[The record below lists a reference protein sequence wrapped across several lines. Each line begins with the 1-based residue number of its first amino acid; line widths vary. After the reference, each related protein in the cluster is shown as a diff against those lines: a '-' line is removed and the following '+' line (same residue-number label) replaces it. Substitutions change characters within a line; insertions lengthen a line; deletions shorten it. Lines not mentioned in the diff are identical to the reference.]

1 MTKRTLYTG
10 LAWLMIFCLNGMLA
24 ACQSDEM
31 EIQGTKSVAINL
43 YTATLTPAKTRAT
56 EVGVEILNENV
67 IKQVDLFLYPKDKA
81 TGEPAFFT
89 TFTKSNLIYT
99 IADGSSAPKATL
111 TVDLPL
117 DAYYKL
123 FPPGSGETACTA
135 FVIANRLPEA
145 HNPLPDSKTIAN
157 LKANAVLYAPGF
169 SVTEGSA
176 QQAMKNKVQDCFVM
190 YGQADLA
197 REDRNLSGDIPVK
210 RVAAK
215 VSLELSSIADRV
227 TDENGVTWLP
237 DKEHVYVAYRHQMVR
252 TNLGM
257 EPATDENLYTP
268 MAADMSD
275 VQFVKM
281 MYVDK
286 ADDKHEIAL
295 NIPFYTYPADWQSNE
310 NSRPYLVLVVN
321 WKKEGSTTGEHQVT
335 YYEVPVN
342 DAKGYVQSNN
352 YYRIIQEVDVLGS
365 LTEEK
370 PVPLNPSFMILNW
383 GNVMSGSSDKTD
395 TEAALDRI
403 EYLVVDE
410 TNIEMH
416 NVKSQEI
423 FFFSSQPIVVVDVK
437 MKHLNVNDENAVYE
451 DITGSWADTDGEYV
465 FTPTTSTLN
474 NKNPLTVKIHN
485 ADPNN
490 PDAPTFLTV
499 EHELINKMS
508 KESDYTDY
516 KFEITIQHK
525 DDSRYKETITITQY
539 PMIPVKAE
547 QNSDYND
554 KSSNSDD
561 TSDKNGYVFL
571 NNGTTNNLGS
581 ISGLSGNNSN
591 PNRYIISVTALDMS
605 SSYIIGD
612 PRQTSINNLSWNSAA
627 AQTMKYNSDNNS
639 RRMSYYH
646 PTDETSRTSN
656 MISPQFMIASSYGK
670 TSSLNKENAK
680 KRCAAY
686 QEDGYPAG
694 RWRIPTQAEI
704 EYIVQL
710 SAWGIIPVLFG
721 TEGSY
726 SGTTYWSANGAITVV
741 PGYGTATAVSN
752 PSSNSSYYV
761 RCVYDT
767 WYWTDKC
774 DKTKFTWGDKAGD
787 L

>member
-31 EIQGTKSVAINL
+31 EIQGTKSVTINL

-56 EVGVEILNENV
+56 EVGVETLNENV

-157 LKANAVLYAPGF
+157 LKANTVLYAPGF

-321 WKKEGSTTGEHQVT
+321 WKKEESTTGEHQVT

-437 MKHLNVNDENAVYE
+437 MKHLNVNDEDAVYE
-451 DITGSWADTDGEYV
+451 DITGSLAVTDGEYV

-474 NKNPLTVKIHN
+474 NKNPLKVRIHN
-485 ADPNN
+485 ADPDN

-499 EHELINKMS
+499 EHDLINEMN
-508 KESDYTDY
+508 ETSDYTDY
-516 KFEITIQHK
+516 KFEITIQHQG
-525 DDSRYKETITITQY
+525 DDRYEETIKITQY

-547 QNSDYND
+547 QNSDYNND
-554 KSSNSDD
+554 GSRYQNRDYGFVYINNQRQNSSNNWYKVSGM
-561 TSDKNGYVFL
+561 SG
-571 NNGTTNNLGS
+571 GS
-581 ISGLSGNNSN
+581 NSN
-591 PNRYIISVTALDMS
+591 PNRYIITVTSLTTNEF
-605 SSYIIGD
+605 IIGD
-612 PRQTSINNLSWNSAA
+612 PRSSSSSVPIPDNNLSEDDNGHKLTFYYQTENS
-627 AQTMKYNSDNNS
+627 N
-639 RRMSYYH
+639 
-646 PTDETSRTSN
+646 RTIN
-656 MISPQFMIASSYGK
+656 MISPQFMIASSYGMCPDNR
-670 TSSLNKENAK
+670 TEDDVI

-694 RWRIPTQAEI
+694 RWRVPTRAEI
-704 EYIVQL
+704 KYIMTL
-710 SAWGIIPVLFG
+710 SEWTVIPFLFNPG
-721 TEGSY
+721 GN
-726 SGTTYWSANGAITVV
+726 YWSANGPVK
-741 PGYGTATAVSN
+741 YDSN
-752 PSSNSSYYV
+752 QGVIDSNEGDYV

-767 WYWTDKC
+767 WYWGTDQLS
-774 DKTKFTWGDKAGD
+774 DKNKFVYGDKEM
-787 L
+787 

>member
-1 MTKRTLYTG
+1 MTKQTLYTG
-10 LAWLMIFCLNGMLA
+10 LAWLLIFCLNGMLS
-24 ACQSDEM
+24 ACQSDDTELL
-31 EIQGTKSVAINL
+31 GTKSVTITL
-43 YTATLTPAKTRAT
+43 RTATLTPAKTRAR
-56 EVGVEILNENV
+56 EAGVKDLNENV
-67 IKQVDLFLYPKDKA
+67 IKQVDLFLYPQDNA
-81 TGEPAFFT
+81 TGEPAYFM
-89 TFTKSNLIYT
+89 TFTENQLTYSEPNKQ
-99 IADGSSAPKATL
+99 ATL
-111 TVDLPL
+111 ELNLPL
-117 DAYYKL
+117 EAYYKL
-123 FPPGSGETACTA
+123 FPQSDVTECKA
-135 FVIANRLPEA
+135 FVIANRSAETE
-145 HNPLPDSKTIAN
+145 NPLPNSKTIAS
-157 LKANAVLYAPGF
+157 LKTNTVLHAPDFNKTAGTG
-169 SVTEGSA
+169 VAIMQNQKQGS
-176 QQAMKNKVQDCFVM
+176 FVM
-190 YGQADLA
+190 YGEADLT
-197 REDRNLSGDIPVK
+197 RNNRNLSGNIPVQ

-215 VSLELSSIADRV
+215 VSLELSKIADEV
-227 TDENGVTWLP
+227 SDENGVTWVP

-252 TNLGM
+252 TQLGM
-257 EPATDENLYTP
+257 RPAESEHLYTP
-268 MAADMSD
+268 TTDDMKNMN
-275 VQFVKM
+275 FVKM
-281 MYVDK
+281 KYVEK
-286 ADDKHEIAL
+286 DDDMNEL
-295 NIPFYTYPADWQSNE
+295 SLDIPFYTYPADWRRDE

-321 WKKEGSTTGEHQVT
+321 WEKKGSTTGEHQVT

-342 DAKGYVQSNN
+342 DAQSYVQNN
-352 YYRIIQEVDVLGS
+352 SYYHIIQEVDVLGS
-365 LTEEK
+365 TKEET
-370 PVPLNPSFMILNW
+370 PVQLKPSFMILNW
-383 GNVMSGSSDKTD
+383 GDAMTGTSDKTD
-395 TEAALDRI
+395 TDAALDRI

-416 NVKSQEI
+416 NIKSQEI
-423 FFFSSQPIVVVDVK
+423 FFFSSQPIEVVDVK
-437 MKHLNVNDENAVYE
+437 MKHLNVNDEDAAYE
-451 DITGSWADTDGEYV
+451 DITGGLAVTDGEYV

-474 NKNPLTVKIHN
+474 NKNPLTVRIHN
-485 ADPNN
+485 ADPDN

-499 EHELINKMS
+499 KHELINEMS
-508 KESDYTDY
+508 KKSDYTDY
-516 KFEITIQHK
+516 KFEITIQHQG
-525 DDSRYKETITITQY
+525 DSRYKETIKITQY

-554 KSSNSDD
+554 KSSNSGD

-612 PRQTSINNLSWNSAA
+612 PRQTSINNLSWNSEA

>member
-31 EIQGTKSVAINL
+31 EIQGTKSVTINL

-56 EVGVEILNENV
+56 EVGVETLNENV
-67 IKQVDLFLYPKDKA
+67 IRQVDLFLYPKDKA

-89 TFTKSNLIYT
+89 TFTESNLKYT
-99 IADGSSAPKATL
+99 VADGSSAPKATL

-145 HNPLPDSKTIAN
+145 DNPLPDSKTIAN
-157 LKANAVLYAPGF
+157 LKANTVLYAPGF
-169 SVTEGSA
+169 SVTKGSE
-176 QQAMKNKVQDCFVM
+176 QQDMKNTKQNCFVM

-197 REDRNLSGDIPVK
+197 RTDRNLSGDIPVK

-237 DKEHVYVAYRHQMVR
+237 DKNNVYVAYRHQMVR

-268 MAADMSD
+268 MAADMND

-286 ADDKHEIAL
+286 ADDKHEISL

-310 NSRPYLVLVVN
+310 NCRPYLVLVVN

-365 LTEEK
+365 LTEET
-370 PVPLNPSFMILNW
+370 PVPLQPSFMILNW
-383 GNVMSGSSDKTD
+383 GNVMSGSSVQ
-395 TEAALDRI
+395 TETNAILNRM

-410 TNIEMH
+410 TKIEMH
-416 NVKSQEI
+416 NIESREV
-423 FFFSSQPIVVVDVK
+423 FFFSSQPVEIVSVVVRHMNTKDEIARYE
-437 MKHLNVNDENAVYE
+437 NVSGTVNK
-451 DITGSWADTDGEYV
+451 SADGTTYT
-465 FTPTTSTLN
+465 FTPLGLN
-474 NKNPLTVKIHN
+474 NTNPLKIIVHN
-485 ADPNN
+485 ADSDQ
-490 PDAPTFLTV
+490 PDAESFFTV
-499 EHELINKMS
+499 EHELINEMS
-508 KESDYTDY
+508 KTSDYTDY
-516 KFEITIQHK
+516 VFEITIQHK
-525 DDSRYKETITITQY
+525 GNSLYKETITLTQY
-539 PMIPVKAE
+539 PMIPIKAE
-547 QNSDYND
+547 QNYDYGQDND
-554 KSSNSDD
+554 NNINTKDGYLYINN
-561 TSDKNGYVFL
+561 TQNGSGWSQVYGL
-571 NNGTTNNLGS
+571 TDGGS
-581 ISGLSGNNSN
+581 INAN
-591 PNRYIISVTALDMS
+591 PNRYVISVTSLTNEEF
-605 SSYIIGD
+605 IIGD
-612 PRQTSINNLSWNSAA
+612 PRESTPTTFTGLNTDDNSKSLKYYYATDQT
-627 AQTMKYNSDNNS
+627 
-639 RRMSYYH
+639 
-646 PTDETSRTSN
+646 ERTRN
-656 MISPQFMIASSYGK
+656 MISPEFMVASSYGVCGS
-670 TSSLNKENAK
+670 TMSYSDAE

-694 RWRIPTQAEI
+694 RWRVPTIAEVKYMI
-704 EYIVQL
+704 QL
-710 SAWGIIPVLFG
+710 SNWTIIPVLFNTNTG
-721 TEGSY
+721 
-726 SGTTYWSANGAITVV
+726 YWSAHDAINGAAQNVT
-741 PGYGTATAVSN
+741 G
-752 PSSNSSYYV
+752 NSHRV

-767 WYWTDKC
+767 WRWGTERVDRE
-774 DKTKFTWGDKAGD
+774 TFTYGDEEK